1 MKAVE
6 ILSAGISAAYNVD
19 IAKKYGINEAIVLN
33 KLVFLHQLNKRADG
47 FTWYTT
53 KDWEEHT
60 ALSYYQVRKA
70 LEHLADE
77 GIIEI
82 KNTYIQGTTTKAKH
96 HRFILETSQSG
107 TEVSSLPIGSLETP
121 QSGTE
126 VSSLPIG
133 SLETPQSGT
142 EVSSLPIYNNANSIE
157 HSNKVKSNSA
167 ELDRFHDFVC
177 NLFEKDK
184 TRFKLTT
191 LRKQKLKLRLKEL
204 GEKRLRQAFINI
216 ANSAFHRGDNA
227 RGWKVDD
234 DPYWVT
240 SSAEKAEKWAN
251 MTNTQ
256 KDFGD
261 RQVSIAELRE
271 RGLI

>member
-6 ILSAGISAAYNVD
+6 ILNAGVSAAYSVD
-19 IAKKYGINEAIVLN
+19 IAKRYGINEAIVLN
-33 KLVFLHQLNKRADG
+33 KLVFLHQFNKRADG
-47 FTWYTT
+47 FTWYTI

-70 LEHLADE
+70 LEHLANE

-107 TEVSSLPIGSLETP
+107 TEVSSLPMGSLET
-121 QSGTE
+121 S
-126 VSSLPIG
+126 
-133 SLETPQSGT
+133 QSGT

-184 TRFKLTT
+184 TRFKLTP
-191 LRKQKLKLRLKEL
+191 LRKQKLRLRLKEL
-204 GEKRLRQAFINI
+204 GEGRLRQAFTNI

>member
-6 ILSAGISAAYNVD
+6 ILSAGVSAAYNVD

-33 KLVFLHQLNKRADG
+33 KLVFLHQFNKRADG

-107 TEVSSLPIGSLETP
+107 TEVSSLPIGSLET
-121 QSGTE
+121 S
-126 VSSLPIG
+126 
-133 SLETPQSGT
+133 QSGT

-184 TRFKLTT
+184 NRFKLTPM
-191 LRKQKLKLRLKEL
+191 RKQKLKLRLKEL
-204 GEKRLRQAFINI
+204 GDERLRKAFSNI
-216 ANSAFHRGDNA
+216 ASSPFHRGDND

-251 MTNTQ
+251 MTTTQ

>member
-96 HRFILETSQSG
+96 HRFILETS
-107 TEVSSLPIGSLETP
+107 